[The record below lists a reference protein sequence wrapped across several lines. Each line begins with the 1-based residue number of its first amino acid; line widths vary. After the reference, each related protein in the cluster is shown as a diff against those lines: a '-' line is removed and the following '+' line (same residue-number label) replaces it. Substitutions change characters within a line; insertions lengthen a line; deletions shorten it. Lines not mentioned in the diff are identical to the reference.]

1 MFWYCYL
8 IGTVD
13 NIIYFLQFSIYFIFV
28 HRSATCSV
36 AKFID
41 LQNNNQIPVVILF

>member
-1 MFWYCYL
+1 MFWYSYL

-13 NIIYFLQFSIYFIFV
+13 NVIYFFKFSLYFIFV

-41 LQNNNQIPVVILF
+41 LLSNNQIPVVILF